1 MSVGNSGVVVPQETI
16 EDSNS
21 KKKAK
26 RTLRQLPIYR
36 DTSNL
41 KYMIVSLYKIVP
53 VKLTKY
59 IDSMVV
65 TISEAKKCV
74 GLAESSSGA
83 ERAEY
88 LKVARVFIEDIQDDA
103 TILTKLNVISK
114 EKDKQMKVQARSI
127 IAQCVA
133 WRDYTNGQGAA
144 TKDE

>member
-1 MSVGNSGVVVPQETI
+1 MNAGNEGVVVPKETI
-16 EDSNS
+16 EDSKA

-41 KYMIVSLYKIVP
+41 KYMVVSLYNIVP
-53 VKLTKY
+53 VRMTKY

-83 ERAEY
+83 ERAQY

-103 TILTKLNVISK
+103 TILTKLNIISK
-114 EKDKQMKVQARSI
+114 EKDKQMKAQARSI

-133 WRDYTNGQGAA
+133 WRDYTNGQGAE

>member
-1 MSVGNSGVVVPQETI
+1 M
-16 EDSNS
+16 
-21 KKKAK
+21 
-26 RTLRQLPIYR
+26 RQLPIYR

-53 VKLTKY
+53 VRLTKY
-59 IDSMVV
+59 IDSMVA

-83 ERAEY
+83 ERAQY
-88 LKVARVFIEDIQDDA
+88 LKVARVFVEDIQDDA
-103 TILTKLNVISK
+103 TILKKLNVIGK
-114 EKDKQMKVQARSI
+114 EKDKQMKAQARSI

-133 WRDYTNGQGAA
+133 WRDYTNGQGAE